1 MKTLLAIFLLFP
13 LFLNAA
19 YVRHGKEYYKV
30 ILTAKPFGEM
40 AANAETTSA
49 TLDPVKVEEE
59 SNKIQLCAMTI
70 TPNGRT
76 AVGLIDSG
84 ITPQGYIV
92 LFDGESSN
100 NLEMILSDYEGEFAT
115 FRRDGVTFTLKL
127 GMGLIETV
135 TPETLAAKEAEEAKK
150 AAEKAQQEPRHNSLA
165 EQLIA
170 MEMSL
175 PPDVEAPPLPLP
187 IGDPELFVKK
197 FDENK
202 EESEPATESEAIV
215 KAGVEELKTA
225 IANGE
230 TPQSYLKRL
239 TEHRQKE
246 VERQQSEKKQAQ
258 EALQAKL
265 EQNEVSADDEA
276 YIRRRTNIELIKKG
290 VVPLS
295 PVNDLSEAEQSE
307 INAAINAVQ

>member
-1 MKTLLAIFLLFP
+1 
-13 LFLNAA
+13 
-19 YVRHGKEYYKV
+19 
-30 ILTAKPFGEM
+30 
-40 AANAETTSA
+40 
-49 TLDPVKVEEE
+49 
-59 SNKIQLCAMTI
+59 
-70 TPNGRT
+70 
-76 AVGLIDSG
+76 
-84 ITPQGYIV
+84 
-92 LFDGESSN
+92 
-100 NLEMILSDYEGEFAT
+100 
-115 FRRDGVTFTLKL
+115 
-127 GMGLIETV
+127 
-135 TPETLAAKEAEEAKK
+135 
-150 AAEKAQQEPRHNSLA
+150 SLA